1 MRPVLL
7 AATLLGAPLLAGPL
21 LTTASPAMA
30 ERAVLPGPIPAEV
43 LEVVDGDTLAVRA
56 TIWLGHSVETR
67 VRVDG
72 IDTPERRAQCP
83 QEKQLAEAA
92 HERLRALVA
101 DGRVSLLDV
110 QNDKY
115 GGRVRARVVTAGGAD
130 VAEAL
135 LTAGLAR
142 RYRGERRQSW
152 CDVAALR

>member
-1 MRPVLL
+1 MRPILF
-7 AATLLGAPLLAGPL
+7 AAAL
-21 LTTASPAMA
+21 LTLALPAVA

-43 LEVVDGDTLAVRA
+43 LEVVDGDTLTVRA

-67 VRVDG
+67 VRLDG

-92 HERLRALVA
+92 RERLRALVA
-101 DGRVSLLDV
+101 DGHVNLLDV

-115 GGRVRARVVTAGGAD
+115 GGRVRARVLAAGGAD

-135 LTAGLAR
+135 VKSGLAR
-142 RYRGERRQSW
+142 PYHGEQRRSW

>member
-1 MRPVLL
+1 MRPILPAKALL
-7 AATLLGAPLLAGPL
+7 AAVVMIASAPAL
-21 LTTASPAMA
+21 A
-30 ERAVLPGPIPAEV
+30 ERPVLPGPIPADV

-56 TIWLGHSVETR
+56 TVWLGHSVETR
-67 VRVDG
+67 VRLEG

-101 DGRVSLLDV
+101 DGRVTLLDV

-115 GGRVRARVVTAGGAD
+115 GGRVRARVLTAAGAD

-142 RYRGERRQSW
+142 RYHGERRQSW